1 MFGLTDRGN
10 KITVNSVWVM
20 FWYDRTY
27 MVGIGKRVQTCTNHW
42 KTKTLVNK
50 PKHRNFNETSKP
62 KVESNT
68 TNTTTYEKL
77 PSDDDKRIW
86 IS

>member
-27 MVGIGKRVQTCTNHW
+27 MVGIGKIGYKPVQTT
-42 KTKTLVNK
+42 
-50 PKHRNFNETSKP
+50 
-62 KVESNT
+62 
-68 TNTTTYEKL
+68 EKL
-77 PSDDDKRIW
+77 KLWLTNPNTRVVQYYRHDTSGQSELSSGHLHLIGGT
-86 IS
+86 

>member
-27 MVGIGKRVQTCTNHW
+27 IVGIGKTTEKLKLWLTNPN
-42 KTKTLVNK
+42 TGTSTGLVNQGQ
-50 PKHRNFNETSKP
+50 
-62 KVESNT
+62 
-68 TNTTTYEKL
+68 L
-77 PSDDDKRIW
+77 
-86 IS
+86 